1 MVKLKLI
8 KKIIKEQT
16 NMYNTWSL
24 DVLYRGIDD
33 PKLASDMERFKKLIS
48 LLSEAVA
55 ALDKENAAVSLR
67 RVIDVK
73 EELTVLVRRLAGYFS
88 LRRSADSA
96 DAEGASYQTKISG
109 MIASTTKD
117 NVMFEKFAGSLENLD
132 SIIESDEVLSQY
144 KFYFKEIKNDISHMM
159 SDEAEALYA
168 KMNISGGRAWGDL
181 FSYLTSKVKVD
192 YNGEVTSLSAIRGLA
207 DSEDPAVRK
216 AAFEAELACYDKIKD
231 SIAFALNSIKAQVNL
246 TAELRGYEDPLAMTL
261 EQSRMKKD
269 TLDAMLEAMREAMPA
284 FRKYL
289 RHKAKL
295 LGYENGLPWY
305 EILAPMGKA
314 GSESFTVEQAHKY
327 LVEHFA
333 SFAPDLAE
341 MVDLAFKE
349 EWIDFYPRA
358 GKVGGAFCSNLP
370 FVGQSRILTNFSGS
384 FGSVVTLAHELG
396 HAYHG
401 QQIQSHRPLNTG
413 YTMPVAETASNF
425 NELIIVNDAISK
437 AKGEEK
443 IQLIESQ
450 IQDSTQIIVDIYS
463 RFLFEDEVIRRR
475 NNTFLYADELEKI
488 MINAQKEAY
497 GDGLD
502 PDYLHPYMWCCKSHY
517 YRAGLSY
524 YNFPYAFGGLFSRGL
539 YAKYLEEGVSFLPK
553 YRELLRATTV
563 DTVENVAAIA
573 GIDLT
578 RPEFWRESLKTIT
591 DQIEMFIA
599 ETSK

>member
-1 MVKLKLI
+1 
-8 KKIIKEQT
+8 
-16 NMYNTWSL
+16 MYNTWSL

-33 PKLASDMERFKKLIS
+33 PKLASDMERFEKLIS

-168 KMNISGGRAWGDL
+168 KMNIFGGRAWGDL

-349 EWIDFYPRA
+349 EWIDFFPRA

-413 YTMPVAETASNF
+413 YIMPVAETASNF

>member
-1 MVKLKLI
+1 
-8 KKIIKEQT
+8 
-16 NMYNTWSL
+16 MYNTWSL

-33 PKLASDMERFKKLIS
+33 LKLASDMERFEKLIS

-349 EWIDFYPRA
+349 EWIDFFPRA

>member
-1 MVKLKLI
+1 
-8 KKIIKEQT
+8 
-16 NMYNTWSL
+16 MYNNWSL

-33 PKLASDMERFKKLIS
+33 PKLEADMKRLEE
-48 LLSEAVA
+48 LLGLLNKAVE
-55 ALDKENAAVSLR
+55 ALDKNDAAASLR
-67 RVIDVK
+67 RVIEVK
-73 EELTVLVRRLAGYFS
+73 EELTVLVRGLAGYFS
-88 LRRSADSA
+88 LRRSVDSSDSA
-96 DAEGASYQTKISG
+96 GASYQTKISA
-109 MIASTTKD
+109 MLASSTKD
-117 NVMFEKFAGSLENLD
+117 NVKFEKFAGTLENLED
-132 SIIESDEVLSQY
+132 VIGSDELLSQY
-144 KFYFKEIKNDISHMM
+144 KFYFEEIKNDMSHMM
-159 SDEAEALYA
+159 SDEAEALFA
-168 KMNISGGRAWGDL
+168 RMNISGGRAWGDL

-192 YNGEVTSLSAIRGLA
+192 YNGETTSLPFIRGLA
-207 DSEDPAVRK
+207 DSEDAQVRK
-216 AAFEAELACYDKIKD
+216 AAFEAELACYDNVKD

-246 TAELRGYEDPLAMTL
+246 EAELRGYEDPLAMTL
-261 EQSRMKKD
+261 DRARMKKA
-269 TLDAMLEAMREAMPA
+269 TLDAMLEAMREAMPD

-314 GSESFTVEQAHKY
+314 GSESFTAEYAHEY

-341 MVDLAFKE
+341 MVDTAFKE

-437 AKGEEK
+437 ATGEEK
-443 IQLIESQ
+443 IRLIESQ

-475 NNTFLYADELEKI
+475 KDTFLYADELEKI

-502 PDYLHPYMWCCKSHY
+502 PDCLHPYMWCCKSHY
-517 YRAGLSY
+517 YSAGLSY

-539 YAKYLEEGVSFLPK
+539 YAKYLEEGESFLPK

-563 DTVENVAAIA
+563 ETVENVAAIA

>member
-1 MVKLKLI
+1 
-8 KKIIKEQT
+8 
-16 NMYNTWSL
+16 MYNTWSL
-24 DVLYRGIDD
+24 DVFYSGIDD
-33 PKLASDMERFKKLIS
+33 PKLASDMERVEATIGLFR
-48 LLSEAVA
+48 EAVA
-55 ALDKENAAVSLR
+55 ALDKENAAATLR
-67 RVIDVK
+67 RVIEIK
-73 EELTVLVRRLAGYFS
+73 EDLTVLIRRLAGYFS
-88 LRRSADSA
+88 LRRSVDSS
-96 DAEGASYQTKISG
+96 DAEGASYQTKISAL
-109 MIASTTKD
+109 IASTTKD
-117 NVMFEKFAGSLENLD
+117 NVQFEKFAGTLSDLD
-132 SIIESDEVLSQY
+132 SVIASDEILSQY
-144 KFYFKEIKNDISHMM
+144 KFYFDEIKNDMSHMM
-159 SDEAEALYA
+159 SDEAEALFA
-168 KMNISGGRAWGDL
+168 RMNISGGRAWGDL
-181 FSYLTSKVKVD
+181 FSHLTSTVKVD
-192 YNGEVTSLSAIRGLA
+192 YNGETTSLSAIRGLA

-216 AAFEAELACYDKIKD
+216 SAFEAEIACYDKIKD
-231 SIAFALNSIKAQVNL
+231 SIAFSLNSIKAQVNL
-246 TAELRGYEDPLAMTL
+246 EAELRGYEDPLAMTL
-261 EQSRMKKD
+261 AQSRMEKA

-314 GSESFTVEQAHKY
+314 GSDTFTVEYAHDY
-327 LVEHFA
+327 LVDHFS
-333 SFAPDLAE
+333 SFAPDLAD
-341 MVDLAFKE
+341 MVDRAFKE

-370 FVGQSRILTNFSGS
+370 FAGQSRILTNFSGS

-401 QQIQSHRPLNTG
+401 EQIQSHRPLNTG

-425 NELIIVNDAISK
+425 NELIIVNDAI
-437 AKGEEK
+437 AKSEGEEK
-443 IQLIESQ
+443 IRLIESQ

-475 NNTFLYADELEKI
+475 KNTFLYADDLEKI
-488 MINAQKEAY
+488 MINAQMESY

-502 PDYLHPYMWCCKSHY
+502 HNCLHPYMWCCKSHY

-539 YAKYLEEGVSFLPK
+539 YAKYLEEGDAFLPK

-563 DTVENVAAIA
+563 DTVENVASIA

-578 RPEFWRESLKTIT
+578 RPDFWRESLKTIT
-591 DQIEMFIA
+591 DQIDIFIA

>member
-1 MVKLKLI
+1 
-8 KKIIKEQT
+8 
-16 NMYNTWSL
+16 MYNNWSL
-24 DVLYRGIDD
+24 DVLYRGTKDES
-33 PKLASDMERFKKLIS
+33 LATDMERFEKLAS
-48 LLSEAVA
+48 LFGEAVA
-55 ALDKENAAVSLR
+55 TLDRNNAAKTLR
-67 RVIDVK
+67 NVIEIK
-73 EELTVLVRRLAGYFS
+73 EELTVLGHRLAGYFS
-88 LRRSADSA
+88 LRRSVDSG
-96 DAEGASYQTKISG
+96 DIEGASYLTRILG
-109 MIASTTKD
+109 LIASTKKD
-117 NVMFEKFAGSLENLD
+117 NVVFEKFAGSLDGIEGV
-132 SIIESDEVLSQY
+132 IESDEILSQY
-144 KFYFKEIKNDISHMM
+144 RFYFEEIKNDNSHKM
-159 SDEAEALYA
+159 SDEAEALFA
-168 KMNISGGRAWGDL
+168 KMNIASGGNSWGDL
-181 FSYLTSKVKVD
+181 FSHLTSKVKVD

-207 DSEDPAVRK
+207 DSDDPEVRK
-216 AAFEAELACYDKIKD
+216 SAFYAEIACYDKIKD

-246 TAELRGYEDPLAMTL
+246 EAELRGYEDPLAMTL
-261 EQSRMKKD
+261 EQSRMKKA
-269 TLDAMLEAMREAMPA
+269 TLDAMFEAMREAMPA

-289 RHKAKL
+289 RHKAEL

-314 GSESFTVEQAHKY
+314 DSESFTVEDAHKY

-333 SFAPDLAE
+333 TFAPDLAE
-341 MVDLAFKE
+341 MVDTAFKE

-425 NELIIVNDAISK
+425 NELIIVNDAIEKSE
-437 AKGEEK
+437 GEEK
-443 IQLIESQ
+443 IRLIESQ

-475 NNTFLYADELEKI
+475 KNTFLYADELEKI
-488 MINAQKEAY
+488 MTNAQKEAY

-502 PDYLHPYMWCCKSHY
+502 PDCLHPYMWCCKSHY

-539 YAKYLEEGVSFLPK
+539 YAKYLEEGEAFLPK

-591 DQIEMFIA
+591 DQIDMFIS

>member
-1 MVKLKLI
+1 
-8 KKIIKEQT
+8 
-16 NMYNTWSL
+16 MYNTWSL

-33 PKLASDMERFKKLIS
+33 PKLATDMERFEKLTKQFG
-48 LLSEAVA
+48 EAVA
-55 ALDKENAAVSLR
+55 ALDKENAAVTLR
-67 RVIDVK
+67 RVIEIK
-73 EELTVLVRRLAGYFS
+73 EELTVLVRSLAGYFS
-88 LRRSADSA
+88 LRRSANSA
-96 DAEGASYQTKISG
+96 DAEGSSYQTKISA

-117 NVMFEKFAGSLENLD
+117 NVAFQKFAGTLPSLD
-132 SIIESDEVLSQY
+132 SVLDSDELLSQY
-144 KFYFKEIKNDISHMM
+144 KFYFEEIKNDMSHMM
-159 SDEAEALYA
+159 SDEAEALFA
-168 KMNISGGRAWGDL
+168 KMNISGGKAWGEL
-181 FSYLTSKVKVD
+181 FSHLTSSVKVEH
-192 YNGEVTSLSAIRGLA
+192 NGKTTSLSAIRGLA
-207 DSEDPAVRK
+207 DSENAEVRK
-216 AAFEAELACYDKIKD
+216 SAFEAEIACYDKIKD
-231 SIAFALNSIKAQVNL
+231 SIAFSLNSIKAQVNL
-246 TAELRGYEDPLAMTL
+246 EAELRGYEDPLAMTL
-261 EQSRMKKD
+261 EQSRMKRA
-269 TLDAMLEAMREAMPA
+269 TLDAMLEAMRESMPA

-314 GSESFTVEQAHKY
+314 GSESFTVEEAHKY
-327 LVEHFA
+327 LVEHF
-333 SFAPDLAE
+333 STFAPDLAE
-341 MVDLAFKE
+341 MVDRAFKE
-349 EWIDFYPRA
+349 EWIDFYPRS
-358 GKVGGAFCSNLP
+358 GKAGGAFCSNLP

-437 AKGEEK
+437 AEGEEK

-475 NNTFLYADELEKI
+475 KNTFLYADELEKI

-502 PDYLHPYMWCCKSHY
+502 PECLHPYMWCCKGHY

-539 YAKYLEEGVSFLPK
+539 YAKYLEEGEAFLPK

-563 DTVENVAAIA
+563 DSVENVASIA

-591 DQIEMFIA
+591 DQIEMFIE